1 MLCLEATV
9 TTYFTLGLT
18 KYSGLIYKK
27 KNNFRETNFVMYIKK
42 DSNAGLRR
50 IIVSA
55 LLFTVNS

>member
-27 KNNFRETNFVMYIKK
+27 NNFRETNFVMYIEK